1 MTNREPRSPFVAAAL
16 SLLFPGLGQ
25 YAAGARRRG
34 VLIAI
39 PALVV
44 LTAIIGFGIGTVLG
58 GGPQAVLGIL
68 LSPQVLV
75 AIVAADLVWLAY
87 HAFAIL
93 DAWLVARRARLDV
106 GRQTGLLAI
115 VGLLAVLLV
124 ATIGHGSAAALGME
138 TEDTLS
144 AVFRGDDPAA
154 DPNGD
159 WAIPDASFGPDEED
173 SPTPALTATPAP
185 AIAGVPPSLIPT
197 LPPTPSPPPVPDWAR
212 DGRLNILLVGSDAGT
227 GRWLLRTDTMVL
239 LSVDIES
246 GQAAMF
252 GIPRNMINVPLA
264 GEDAKAF
271 PGGRFPGLLNAL
283 YVYAWGHP
291 GQFPG
296 GDARGFRA
304 VTGAIQ
310 ELVGVPLDG
319 FVAVDLQG
327 FVRLVNSVNGLWIRI
342 PEPLYDDHYPKVDG
356 SGYMEISFDSGC
368 QKLTGSEALQ
378 YARSRHQ
385 DSDYGRMRRQ
395 QLTLLALRRE
405 LDPVD
410 LLEQAPEMLSIAKDD
425 LWTTIKRRDLPG
437 LAELAATVQARDV
450 ERVYFTPPDYPE
462 VLTTSGIRQIRQTV
476 RHVFDGGGGGGGSG
490 GKGGGNS
497 DGLNNQKPCPDK

>member
-1 MTNREPRSPFVAAAL
+1 MSSWGKRSPFTAAFL

-25 YAAGARRRG
+25 YAVGDHRRG
-34 VLIAI
+34 ILIAV

-44 LTAIIGFGIGTVLG
+44 LTGLVGFVIGTVLG
-58 GGPQAVLGIL
+58 GGPQSVLGL
-68 LSPQVLV
+68 VLSPQVLV
-75 AIVAADLVWLAY
+75 GIVALDLIWLAY

-93 DAWLVARRARLDV
+93 DAWLVARRARIDA
-106 GRQTGLLAI
+106 GRATGRIAI
-115 VGLLAVLLV
+115 VGLMAVLLV
-124 ATIGHGSAAALGME
+124 ATLGHGSVAALGME
-138 TEDTLS
+138 TEDTLA
-144 AVFRGDDPAA
+144 AVFRGDDSAA

-159 WAIPDASFGPDEED
+159 WAIPEASFGPDEED
-173 SPTPALTATPAP
+173 SPTPPPTATPAP

-197 LPPTPSPPPVPDWAR
+197 LPPTPSPTPVPDWAR

-252 GIPRNMINVPLA
+252 GIPRNLINVPLA

-271 PGGRFPGLLNAL
+271 PDGRFPGLLNAL

-291 GQFPG
+291 SQFPG

-327 FVRLVNSVNGLWIRI
+327 FVRLVNSVNGLWIRL
-342 PEPLYDDHYPKVDG
+342 PEALYDNHYPKVDG
-356 SGYMEISFDSGC
+356 SGYVTISFKAGC

-395 QLTLLALRRE
+395 QLTLLALRRQ
-405 LDPVD
+405 LDPLA
-410 LLEQAPEMLSIAKDD
+410 LLEKAPEMLSIAKGD

-437 LAELAATVQARDV
+437 LAELAASVQARDV
-450 ERVYFTPPDYPE
+450 ERVYFTPPEYPE
-462 VLTTSGIRQIRQTV
+462 YLTTGVIKQIRQTV
-476 RHVFDGGGGGGGSG
+476 RHVFAGGGGGSG
-490 GKGGGNS
+490 GSGGGNS